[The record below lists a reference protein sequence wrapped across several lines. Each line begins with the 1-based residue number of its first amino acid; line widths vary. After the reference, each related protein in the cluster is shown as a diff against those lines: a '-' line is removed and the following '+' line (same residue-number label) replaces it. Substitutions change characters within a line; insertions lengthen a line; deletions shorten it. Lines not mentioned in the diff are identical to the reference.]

1 MEQVIQVAGICV
13 VGALLA
19 VLLKRT
25 NPELALLLTVGAAA
39 VIFLSLAGT
48 AKELLKF
55 LQTLSRQS
63 GVSDRLLT
71 PLYKT
76 LGIALVV
83 KTGGDLCRDAGENAM
98 ASVLETAGTLSA
110 LLVSLPLLQTV
121 LSMLMELMR
130 K

>member
-13 VGALLA
+13 VSALLA

-25 NPELALLLTVGAAA
+25 NPELSLLVTVGAAV
-39 VIFLSLAGT
+39 VIFLALAGT
-48 AKELLKF
+48 TKELLKF
-55 LQTLSRQS
+55 LRTLSRQS
-63 GVSDRLLT
+63 GISEELLA

-83 KTGGDLCRDAGENAM
+83 KTGGDLCRDAGESAM
-98 ASVLETAGTLSA
+98 ASVLETAGTLCA
-110 LLVSLPLLQTV
+110 LLVSLPLLRTV

>member
-1 MEQVIQVAGICV
+1 MEQMIQVAGICV
-13 VGALLA
+13 VSALLA

-25 NPELALLLTVGAAA
+25 NPELSLLLTAAA
-39 VIFLSLAGT
+39 TVVIFLALAGT

-55 LQTLSRQS
+55 LQTLSKQS
-63 GVSDRLLT
+63 GISSSLLA

-83 KTGGDLCRDAGENAM
+83 KIGGDLCRDAGESAM
-98 ASVLETAGTLSA
+98 ASVLETAGTLCA
-110 LLVSLPLLQTV
+110 LLVSLPLLRTV
-121 LSMLMELMR
+121 LSMLMELMQ

>member
-19 VLLKRT
+19 VLLKRA

>member
-1 MEQVIQVAGICV
+1 MEQIIQVAGICV
-13 VGALLA
+13 VSALLA

-25 NPELALLLTVGAAA
+25 NPELSLLLTAAAA
-39 VIFLSLAGT
+39 VVIFLALAGT
-48 AKELLKF
+48 TKELLKF

-63 GVSDRLLT
+63 GISDALLS

-83 KTGGDLCRDAGENAM
+83 KTGGDLCRDAGESAM
-98 ASVLETAGTLSA
+98 ASVLETAGILCA
-110 LLVSLPLLQTV
+110 LLISLPLLRTV

>member
-48 AKELLKF
+48 AKELLRF

>member
-1 MEQVIQVAGICV
+1 MIQVAGICV
-13 VGALLA
+13 VSALLA

-25 NPELALLLTVGAAA
+25 NPELSLLLTAAA
-39 VIFLSLAGT
+39 TVVIFLALAGT

-55 LQTLSRQS
+55 LQTLSKQS
-63 GVSDRLLT
+63 GISSSLLA

-83 KTGGDLCRDAGENAM
+83 KIGGDLCRDAGESAM
-98 ASVLETAGTLSA
+98 ASVLETAGTLCA
-110 LLVSLPLLQTV
+110 LLVSLPLLRTV
-121 LSMLMELMR
+121 LSMLMELMQ

>member
-1 MEQVIQVAGICV
+1 MEPVIQIAGICIV
-13 VGALLA
+13 SALLA

-25 NPELALLLTVGAAA
+25 NPELSLLLTAAAA
-39 VIFLSLAGT
+39 VVVFLALAGT
-48 AKELLKF
+48 ARELLKF

-63 GVSDRLLT
+63 GVSAALLS

-83 KTGGDLCRDAGENAM
+83 KTGGDLCRDAGESAL
-98 ASVLETAGTLSA
+98 AAVLETAGTLCA
-110 LLVSLPLLQTV
+110 LLVSLPLLRTV
-121 LSMLMELMR
+121 LSMLMELIR